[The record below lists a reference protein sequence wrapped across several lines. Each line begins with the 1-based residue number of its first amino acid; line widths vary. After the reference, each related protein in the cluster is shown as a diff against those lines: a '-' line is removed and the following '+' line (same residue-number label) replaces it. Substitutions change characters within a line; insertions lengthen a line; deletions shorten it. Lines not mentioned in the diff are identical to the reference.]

1 MRKAL
6 FNQSFITTK
15 LVGDMK
21 IGSPFQKKARSFRSE
36 IFMASRRDFLK
47 IGALVTGGFVLGV
60 NFFSCN
66 EKGKKIASLAP
77 SVYLT
82 INSDGEVII
91 VAHRSEMGT
100 GIRTSL
106 PLVVADELGADWSK
120 VRVVQAEGDEKKYG
134 NQNTDGS
141 FSIRMFYLPMRQ
153 AGATAKFM
161 LIQAASQKWGVKPE
175 ECDTDN
181 GQVVHKASGRTAG
194 FGDLVEAASAVAVPS
209 PDRLKLK
216 EPGQFKMIGHETPI
230 IDLHD
235 IVTGKAVFGID
246 ASVDNMKY
254 AVIKRCP
261 VVGGNVR
268 SFNAAKTM
276 AIAGVLKVIPI
287 KGGGIPPTIHK
298 PLSGVAVVADNT
310 WAAIKGRDLLEVEWD
325 LGPNAGYDSAAHI
338 EELRTEVA
346 KNGTIRRVRGDFD
359 KAKKSAKKVIE
370 HTYIAPYMAHGMI
383 ETPAALAVV
392 KNGSCEIWACTQNPQ
407 GARDSV
413 AEVLGMGAEKVKVN
427 VTLLG
432 GAFGRKSK
440 PDFIVEAALLA
451 KECGFPVKVQWTRED
466 DIHHDFFHALSVQRI
481 VATIDPGNK
490 LSGWNHHVA
499 YPSIGATFDASVI
512 QPSDGELGQGVLDFP
527 YDVPAIKVETHDATS
542 HIRVGW
548 LRSVRNI
555 PQAFAVGCMLD
566 EIAEARKMDPIANSL
581 DLLGADRSITFN
593 AEIPKGSYPNYSED
607 IATYPWETG
616 RMKKVIEKVAREAG
630 WGKKFDKGSAMG
642 FAAHRSFLTYV
653 ACVVEVKVADG
664 KISIPHVYYALDCGT
679 PVNLDRIRSQF
690 EGGAQ
695 FSTSIALK
703 SEITVKNGQ
712 VEQNNFDS
720 YRIIRMPESPKQI
733 HVSIMESQDKPT
745 GVGEPPVPA
754 YTPALCNA
762 IYAATGKRIY
772 KLPIDLGA

>member
-1 MRKAL
+1 
-6 FNQSFITTK
+6 
-15 LVGDMK
+15 MK
-21 IGSPFQKKARSFRSE
+21 IIPFQKKPANIRSE
-36 IFMASRRDFLK
+36 IFMASRRDFLRL
-47 IGALVTGGFVLGV
+47 GGLVAGGFVLGV
-60 NFFSCN
+60 NFFSCT

-82 INSDGEVII
+82 INQDGEVII

-106 PLVVADELGADWSK
+106 PLVVADELGADWSR

-134 NQNTDGS
+134 NQDTDGS

-153 AGATAKFM
+153 AGATAKYM
-161 LIQAASQKWGVKPE
+161 LIQAAAQKWNVRPE

-181 GQVVHKASGRTAG
+181 GKVVHKASGRSTP
-194 FGDLVEAASAVAVPS
+194 FGDVVEAASALAIPS
-209 PDRLKLK
+209 PDQLKLK
-216 EPGQFKMIGHETPI
+216 DPGQFKMIGRETPI

-246 ASVDNMKY
+246 ATVDNMKY
-254 AVIKRCP
+254 AAIKRCP
-261 VVGGNVR
+261 VVGGNVK
-268 SFNAAKTM
+268 SYNADKAL
-276 AIAGVLKVIPI
+276 AVAGVLKVIPI
-287 KGGGIPPTIHK
+287 KGGGIPPKIDK

-310 WAAIKGRDLLEVEWD
+310 WAAIKGRDLLEIEWD
-325 LGPNAGYDSAAHI
+325 PGPNAGYDSAAQI
-338 EELRTEVA
+338 EELAREI
-346 KNGTIRRVRGDFD
+346 KKDGTVRRVRGDFD
-359 KAKKSAKKVIE
+359 MAKKNAKKVIE
-370 HTYIAPYMAHGMI
+370 RTYIAPYMAHGMI

-407 GARDSV
+407 GARDAV
-413 AEVLGMGAEKVKVN
+413 AQALGMGAENVKVN

-466 DIHHDFFHALSVQRI
+466 DIHHDFYHALSVQRV
-481 VATIDPGNK
+481 VATIDANNK
-490 LSGWNHHVA
+490 LSGWNHHLA

-512 QPSDGELGQGVLDFP
+512 QPSDGELGQGATDFP
-527 YDVPAIKVETHDATS
+527 YEVPAIKVETHDATS

-555 PQAFAVGCMLD
+555 PQAFAVGSMLD
-566 EIAEARKMDPIANSL
+566 EIAEARKMDPVANSL

-593 AEIPKGSYPNYSED
+593 SEIPKGSYPNYNED
-607 IATYPWETG
+607 IAKYPWETG
-616 RMKKVIEKVAREAG
+616 RMKKVIERVARDAG
-630 WGKKFDKGSAMG
+630 WGKKFPKGSAMG
-642 FAAHRSFLTYV
+642 FAAHRSFLTYT
-653 ACVVEVKVADG
+653 ACIVEVKVEG
-664 KISIPHVYYALDCGT
+664 NKISIPNVYYALDCGT
-679 PVNLDRIRSQF
+679 AVNLDRIRSQF

-695 FSTSIALK
+695 FATSITLK

-712 VEQNNFDS
+712 VEQNNFDG

-733 HVSIMESQDKPT
+733 HVSIIESQDKPT
-745 GVGEPPVPA
+745 GVGEPPIPA
-754 YTPALCNA
+754 YPPALCNA

-772 KLPIDLGA
+772 KLPVDLGA

>member
-1 MRKAL
+1 
-6 FNQSFITTK
+6 
-15 LVGDMK
+15 MK
-21 IGSPFQKKARSFRSE
+21 IAPPFQKKSANVRSE

-47 IGALVTGGFVLGV
+47 LGGLIAGGFVLGV

-82 INSDGEVII
+82 INPDGEVII

-106 PLVVADELGADWSK
+106 PLIVADELGADWNR

-153 AGATAKFM
+153 AGATAKYM
-161 LIQAASQKWGVKPE
+161 LIQAAAKKWNVAPA
-175 ECDTDN
+175 ECDTDK
-181 GQVVHKASGRTAG
+181 GQVVHKTSGRTAG
-194 FGDLVEAASAVAVPS
+194 FGELVEAASAVAVPA
-209 PDRLKLK
+209 PEQLKLK
-216 EPGQFKMIGHETPI
+216 DPGQFKMIGHATPI

-246 ASVDNMKY
+246 AAVDNMKY

-261 VVGGNVR
+261 VVGGNVK
-268 SFNAAKTM
+268 SYKAEKALAVT
-276 AIAGVLKVIPI
+276 GVLKVIPI
-287 KGGGIPPTIHK
+287 KGGGIPPTIDK

-338 EELRTEVA
+338 EELKKEIV
-346 KNGTIRRVRGDFD
+346 KDGTVRRVRGDFGMAR
-359 KAKKSAKKVIE
+359 KNAKKVIE

-383 ETPAALAVV
+383 ETPTALAVV

-413 AEVLGMGAEKVKVN
+413 ASALGMGAANVKVN

-481 VATIDPGNK
+481 VATIDASNK
-490 LSGWNHHVA
+490 LSGWNHHLA

-512 QPSDGELGQGVLDFP
+512 QPGDGELGQGATDFP

-555 PQAFAVGCMLD
+555 PQAFAVGSMLD

-593 AEIPKGSYPNYSED
+593 SEIPKGSYPNYNED
-607 IATYPWETG
+607 IAKYPWETG
-616 RMKKVIEKVAREAG
+616 RMKKVIERVAMDAG
-630 WGKKFDKGSAMG
+630 WGKKFPKGSALG
-642 FAAHRSFLTYV
+642 FAAHRSFLTYT
-653 ACVVEVKVADG
+653 ACIVEVKVENNT
-664 KISIPHVYYALDCGT
+664 ISIPNVYYALDCGM
-679 PVNLDRIRSQF
+679 PINLDRIRSQF

-712 VEQNNFDS
+712 VQQNNFDT

-733 HVSIMESQDKPT
+733 HVSVIESQEKPT

-754 YTPALCNA
+754 FTPALCNA

-772 KLPIDLGA
+772 KLPVDLGA

>member
-1 MRKAL
+1 
-6 FNQSFITTK
+6 
-15 LVGDMK
+15 
-21 IGSPFQKKARSFRSE
+21 
-36 IFMASRRDFLK
+36 MASRRDFLR
-47 IGALVTGGFVLGV
+47 IGGLVAGGFMLGV
-60 NFFSCN
+60 NFYSCT

-77 SVYLT
+77 SVYLS
-82 INSDGEVII
+82 INPDGEVII

-106 PLVVADELGADWSK
+106 PMVVADELGADWSR

-141 FSIRMFYLPMRQ
+141 FSIRQFYLPMRQ
-153 AGATAKFM
+153 AGATAKYM
-161 LIQAASQKWGVKPE
+161 LIQAAVQKWNVKPE

-181 GQVVHKASGRTAG
+181 GQVVHKASGKTAP
-194 FGDLVEAASAVAVPS
+194 FGDLVEAASAVVVPS
-209 PDRLKLK
+209 PDLLKLK
-216 EPGQFKMIGHETPI
+216 DPGQFKMIGHETPI

-235 IVTGKAVFGID
+235 IITGKAVFGID
-246 ASVDNMKY
+246 AAVDNMKY

-261 VVGGNVR
+261 VVGGKIK
-268 SFNAAKTM
+268 SYNAEKAV
-276 AIAGVLKVIPI
+276 AVAGVLKVIPI
-287 KGGGIPPTIHK
+287 NGGDIPMTIFK

-338 EELRTEVA
+338 EELKKEIV
-346 KNGTIRRVRGDFD
+346 KEGTVRRVRGDFD
-359 KAKKSAKKVIE
+359 QAKKNAKKIIE
-370 HTYIAPYMAHGMI
+370 HTFVAPYMAHGMI
-383 ETPAALAVV
+383 ETPTALAVV
-392 KNGSCEIWACTQNPQ
+392 KDGRCEVWACTQNPQ

-413 AEVLGMGAEKVKVN
+413 AQELGLSADKVKVN

-466 DIHHDFFHALSVQRI
+466 DIHHDFYHALSVQRI
-481 VATIDPGNK
+481 VATIDANNK
-490 LSGWNHHVA
+490 LSGWNHHIA
-499 YPSIGATFDASVI
+499 YPSIGATFDSSVV
-512 QPSDGELGQGVLDFP
+512 QPTDGELGQGATDFP
-527 YDVPAIKVETHDATS
+527 YDVPAIKVETHDTVS

-555 PQAFAVGCMLD
+555 PQAFAVGTMLD
-566 EIAEARKMDPIANSL
+566 EIAEARKMDPIANSI
-581 DLLGADRSITFN
+581 DLLGVDRSITFN
-593 AEIPKGSYPNYSED
+593 SEIPKGSYPNYNED
-607 IATYPWETG
+607 IAKYPWETG
-616 RMKKVIEKVAREAG
+616 RMKKVIERVTRDAG
-630 WGKKFDKGSAMG
+630 WGKKFPKDSAMG
-642 FAAHRSFLTYV
+642 FAAHRSFLTYT
-653 ACVVEVKVADG
+653 ACIVEVKVEG
-664 KISIPHVYYALDCGT
+664 SQITIPNVYYALDCGT
-679 PVNLDRIRSQF
+679 PVNLDRIKSQF

-695 FSTSIALK
+695 FATSIALK

-712 VEQNNFDS
+712 VEQNNFDA
-720 YRIIRMPESPKQI
+720 YKIIRMPESPKQI
-733 HVSIMESQDKPT
+733 HVSIVESQDKPT

-772 KLPIDLGA
+772 KLPVDLGA

>member
-1 MRKAL
+1 
-6 FNQSFITTK
+6 
-15 LVGDMK
+15 MK
-21 IGSPFQKKARSFRSE
+21 IVPPFQKKSGNVRSE
-36 IFMASRRDFLK
+36 IFMARRRDFLR
-47 IGALVTGGFVLGV
+47 IGGLAAGGFGLGV
-60 NFFSCN
+60 SFFSCD
-66 EKGKKIASLAP
+66 EKGKKVASLAP

-82 INSDGEVII
+82 IHPDGEVII

-106 PLVVADELGADWSK
+106 PLVVADELGADWSR
-120 VRVVQAEGDEKKYG
+120 VRIVQAEGDEKKYG
-134 NQNTDGS
+134 NQNPDGS

-161 LIQAASQKWGVKPE
+161 LIQAAAQKWNVAAA

-181 GQVVHKASGRTAG
+181 GQVVHKASGKTAA
-194 FGDLVEAASAVAVPS
+194 FGDLVEAAGKVAIP
-209 PDRLKLK
+209 PLDQLKLTD
-216 EPGQFKMIGHETPI
+216 PGQFKMIGRATPI

-235 IVTGKAVFGID
+235 IVIGKAVFGID
-246 ASVDNMKY
+246 AAVDNMKY
-254 AVIKRCP
+254 AAIKRCP
-261 VVGGNVR
+261 VVGGNVK
-268 SFNAAKTM
+268 SYKADKALAVT
-276 AIAGVLKVIPI
+276 GVLKGIVI
-287 KGGGIPPTIHK
+287 KGGGITPTIHK

-310 WAAIKGRDLLEVEWD
+310 WAAIKARDLLEVEWD

-338 EELRTEVA
+338 EELKKEIV
-346 KNGTIRRVRGDFD
+346 KDGTARRVRGDFGM
-359 KAKKSAKKVIE
+359 AKKNAKKVIE

-383 ETPAALAVV
+383 EPPNALAVV
-392 KNGSCEIWACTQNPQ
+392 KNGSCEVWACTQNPQ

-413 AEVLGMGAEKVKVN
+413 AEALGLTADHVKVN

-466 DIHHDFFHALSVQRI
+466 DIHHDFYHALSVQRI
-481 VATIDPGNK
+481 VATIDTNNK
-490 LSGWNHHVA
+490 LSGWNHHLA
-499 YPSIGATFDASVI
+499 YPSIGATFDASVV
-512 QPSDGELGQGVLDFP
+512 QPSDGELGQGALDFP

-555 PQAFAVGCMLD
+555 PQAFAVGTMVD

-593 AEIPKGSYPNYSED
+593 SEIPKGAYPNYNED
-607 IATYPWETG
+607 IAKYPWETG
-616 RMKKVIEKVAREAG
+616 RMKKVIERVAKDAG
-630 WGKKFDKGSAMG
+630 WGKKLPQGSAMG
-642 FAAHRSFLTYV
+642 FAAHKSFLTYV
-653 ACVVEVKVADG
+653 ACIVEVKVEGD
-664 KISIPHVYYALDCGT
+664 KISIPNVYYALDCGT
-679 PVNLDRIRSQF
+679 AVNMDRIRSQF

-703 SEITVKNGQ
+703 SEITIKNGR

-720 YRIIRMPESPKQI
+720 YKIIRMPESPKNI
-733 HVSIMESQDKPT
+733 HVSIIDSQDKPT

-754 YTPALCNA
+754 FTPALCNA

-772 KLPIDLGA
+772 KLPVDLRA

>member
-1 MRKAL
+1 
-6 FNQSFITTK
+6 
-15 LVGDMK
+15 MK
-21 IGSPFQKKARSFRSE
+21 ILSPSQPKPADVRSE
-36 IFMASRRDFLK
+36 IFMASRRDFLR
-47 IGALVTGGFVLGV
+47 IGGLVAGGFALGV

-82 INSDGEVII
+82 IQPDGAVII

-106 PLVVADELGADWSK
+106 PLVVADELGADWSR

-141 FSIRMFYLPMRQ
+141 FSIRMFYVPMRQ
-153 AGATAKFM
+153 AGATAKYM
-161 LIQAASQKWGVKPE
+161 LIQAAAQQWNVKPE

-181 GQVVHKASGRTAG
+181 GQVIHKASGKTAG
-194 FGDLVEAASAVAVPS
+194 FGEFVAAASALAVPS
-209 PDRLKLK
+209 PDKLKLK
-216 EPGQFKMIGHETPI
+216 DPGQFKMIGHETPI
-230 IDLHD
+230 VDLHD
-235 IVTGKAVFGID
+235 IVTGKAIFGID
-246 ASVDNMKY
+246 AAVDNMKY
-254 AVIKRCP
+254 AAIKRCP
-261 VVGGNVR
+261 VVGGKIKSYHADKALAV
-268 SFNAAKTM
+268 
-276 AIAGVLKVIPI
+276 AGVLKVIPI
-287 KGGGIPPTIHK
+287 KGGDIPMTIFK

-310 WAAIKGRDLLEVEWD
+310 WAAIKARDLLEVEWD
-325 LGPNAGYDSAAHI
+325 LGPNAVYDSAAHI
-338 EELRTEVA
+338 EELKKEIVKA
-346 KNGTIRRVRGDFD
+346 GTVRRVRGDFD
-359 KAKKSAKKVIE
+359 GAKKNAKKVIE
-370 HTYIAPYMAHGMI
+370 HIYVAPYMAHGMI
-383 ETPAALAVV
+383 ETPTAVAVV
-392 KNGSCEIWACTQNPQ
+392 KNGTCEVWACTQNPQ
-407 GARDSV
+407 GARDSLAQELGV
-413 AEVLGMGAEKVKVN
+413 TAENVRVN

-440 PDFIVEAALLA
+440 PDFIIEAALLA

-466 DIHHDFFHALSVQRI
+466 DIHHDFYHAMSVQRV
-481 VATIDPGNK
+481 VATIDADNK
-490 LSGWNHHVA
+490 LSGWNHHIA

-512 QPSDGELGQGVLDFP
+512 QPGDGELAQGALDFP

-555 PQAFAVGCMLD
+555 PQAFAVGSMLD

-593 AEIPKGSYPNYSED
+593 QEMPKGSYPNYNED
-607 IATYPWETG
+607 IAKYPWETG
-616 RMKKVIEKVAREAG
+616 RMKRVIERVAKDAG
-630 WGKKFDKGSAMG
+630 WGKKFPKGSAMG
-642 FAAHRSFLTYV
+642 FAAHRSFLTYT
-653 ACVVEVKVADG
+653 ACVVEVRVEG
-664 KISIPHVYYALDCGT
+664 NNISIPNVYYALDCGT

-695 FSTSIALK
+695 FATSIALK
-703 SEITVKNGQ
+703 SEITIKNGQ
-712 VEQNNFDS
+712 VEQNNFDG

-733 HVSIMESQDKPT
+733 HVSIIESQDKPT

-772 KLPIDLGA
+772 KLPVDLGAGPV

>member
-1 MRKAL
+1 
-6 FNQSFITTK
+6 
-15 LVGDMK
+15 MK
-21 IGSPFQKKARSFRSE
+21 IAPPFQKKPANVRSE
-36 IFMASRRDFLK
+36 IFLASRRDFLR
-47 IGALVTGGFVLGV
+47 IGGLVAGGFVLGV
-60 NFFSCN
+60 NFFSCT

-82 INSDGEVII
+82 INPDGEVII

-106 PLVVADELGADWSK
+106 PLVVADELGADWSR

-153 AGATAKFM
+153 AGATAKYM
-161 LIQAASQKWGVKPE
+161 LIQAAAQKWNVKPE

-181 GQVVHKASGRTAG
+181 SQVVHKASGKTAP
-194 FGDLVEAASAVAVPS
+194 FGDLVEAAGALPIPS
-209 PDRLKLK
+209 PDLLKLK
-216 EPGQFKMIGHETPI
+216 DPGQFKMIGHETPI

-246 ASVDNMKY
+246 TAVDNMKY
-254 AVIKRCP
+254 AAIKRCP
-261 VVGGNVR
+261 VVGGKI
-268 SFNAAKTM
+268 KTYSAEKAM
-276 AIAGVLKVIPI
+276 AVAGVLKVIPI
-287 KGGGIPPTIHK
+287 KGGDIPPTIFK

-325 LGPNAGYDSAAHI
+325 LGPNAGYDSATQI
-338 EELRTEVA
+338 EELKKEIV
-346 KNGTIRRVRGDFD
+346 KEGTVRRARGNFD
-359 KAKKSAKKVIE
+359 QAKKNAKKVIE
-370 HTYIAPYMAHGMI
+370 HIYVAPYMAHGMI

-392 KNGSCEIWACTQNPQ
+392 KNGNCEVWACTQNPQ

-413 AEVLGMGAEKVKVN
+413 AQELGLSAENVRVN

-466 DIHHDFFHALSVQRI
+466 DIHHDFYHALSVQRV
-481 VATIDPGNK
+481 VATIDANNK
-490 LSGWNHHVA
+490 LSGWNHHIA

-512 QPSDGELGQGVLDFP
+512 QPGDGEIGQGATDFP

-555 PQAFAVGCMLD
+555 PQAFAVGSMLD

-581 DLLGADRSITFN
+581 DLLGTDRSITFN
-593 AEIPKGSYPNYSED
+593 SEIPKGSYPNYNED
-607 IATYPWETG
+607 IAKYPWETG
-616 RMKKVIEKVAREAG
+616 RMKKVIERVARDAN
-630 WGKKFDKGSAMG
+630 WGKKFPKGSAMG
-642 FAAHRSFLTYV
+642 FAAHKSFLTYT
-653 ACVVEVKVADG
+653 ACIVEVKIEG
-664 KISIPHVYYALDCGT
+664 SQIIIPNVYYALDCGT

-712 VEQNNFDS
+712 VEQNNFDT
-720 YRIIRMPESPKQI
+720 YKIIRMPESPKQI
-733 HVSIMESQDKPT
+733 HVSIIESQDKPT

-772 KLPIDLGA
+772 KLPVDLGA